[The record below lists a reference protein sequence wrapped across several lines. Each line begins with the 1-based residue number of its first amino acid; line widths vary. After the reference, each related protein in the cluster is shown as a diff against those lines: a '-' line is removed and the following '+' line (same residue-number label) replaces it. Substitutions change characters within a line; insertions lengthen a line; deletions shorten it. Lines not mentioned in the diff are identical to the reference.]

1 MFSGSNASDSLV
13 WQNEKRLPHESYLK
27 LSSCHL
33 FCFLVCFCWQ
43 LSCCWVFVL
52 FFSAR
57 FLYKLYLGAVKAGR
71 KKRYLGISI
80 YLCWPPMPAKAISA
94 ISTKTPN
101 LTLCHQ
107 CKHLGFQK
115 GFEILLKTLREH
127 QGFPRG
133 SEVYWRTFEF
143 VGIPQDSKKTCF
155 IGFSGILWNSLFR
168 LSLGEVPPVDL
179 GVKIT
184 HPFADLKSA
193 RPQFSSEI
201 FCGMAVWD
209 AIFRQQ

>member
-1 MFSGSNASDSLV
+1 MCLADRMLQILLFDKMKKNCP
-13 WQNEKRLPHESYLK
+13 WIIFIK

-101 LTLCHQ
+101 LTLCHR
-107 CKHLGFQK
+107 CKHLRFQK
-115 GFEILLKTLREH
+115 GLLRTLREH

-133 SEVYWRTFEF
+133 SDVYWRTFEKR
-143 VGIPQDSKKTCF
+143 DSS
-155 IGFSGILWNSLFR
+155 GFKENVFYRILWNSL
-168 LSLGEVPPVDL
+168 
-179 GVKIT
+179 K
-184 HPFADLKSA
+184 
-193 RPQFSSEI
+193 
-201 FCGMAVWD
+201 
-209 AIFRQQ
+209 

>member
-1 MFSGSNASDSLV
+1 MQQYPKRGGGTGRRWWITPLSLLTPEYLVKSRAGGMWSLQTRIQHLECALHLSVRKRHSRYSRHGVQPCIDTKSILASYTLQGSYYWDILCLADQMLQILLFDKMKKNCP
-13 WQNEKRLPHESYLK
+13 WIIFIK

-101 LTLCHQ
+101 LTLCHR
-107 CKHLGFQK
+107 CKHLGF
-115 GFEILLKTLREH
+115 
-127 QGFPRG
+127 
-133 SEVYWRTFEF
+133 
-143 VGIPQDSKKTCF
+143 
-155 IGFSGILWNSLFR
+155 
-168 LSLGEVPPVDL
+168 
-179 GVKIT
+179 
-184 HPFADLKSA
+184 
-193 RPQFSSEI
+193 
-201 FCGMAVWD
+201 
-209 AIFRQQ
+209 